1 LSFSYFY
8 EKKYPMTKRAQVL
21 VFLSLA
27 ATLIS
32 CASPTPVLESKPK
45 PDPVVQPQ
53 VEKQASPTVIPTLG
67 PLSLYLAPEV
77 PEALLAES
85 ESWGIPVLSDP
96 GAATLRLEL
105 NSVVDESATVARS
118 TWVYALVAPFP
129 TVTDGVT
136 LDDLKS
142 AWQGSL
148 SLPGTC
154 VQCEDFSRSPLWMAE
169 STLAAFTALWGEPAP
184 GLVQTAPAD
193 ELMDALWEDQPAWGI
208 VPFEGLEPKLKVLMV
223 DGQSPIHKDFD
234 LASYPLKA
242 EFALHALDRDP
253 ATLNLDL
260 PVTNREPDQLTT
272 IILTGVTA
280 LVRATAYTMET
291 KGVTYPARD
300 IRELMRAADITHI
313 SNEIPFFTGCD
324 FPNPSR
330 SKLVFC
336 SDPKYIELLNDV
348 GADVIELTGN
358 HFADYGAGAML
369 ETLEIYNQN
378 SIPYYGGGADLED
391 ALKPIVLEHNGN
403 KIAFIGCNPVDLGRP
418 PVATENK
425 PGAAPCSHGYLVD
438 TLQGLKA
445 EGYFV
450 ISTFQHFEYYSPEA
464 RPNQLEDFHRV
475 ADAGASI
482 VSGSQAHFAQMM
494 EFYNDTF
501 IHYGLGNLFF
511 DQMGDIPYHPGIRRE
526 FIDRYTV
533 YNGKLISVELLTAM
547 LVDYSRPR
555 LMTPAER
562 ASFLNEYFHHSGW
575 GEIVPTPSPQPTVT
589 LTPMALPQPF
599 TTITP
604 VR

>member
-1 LSFSYFY
+1 MY
-8 EKKYPMTKRAQVL
+8 RALEVPDL
-21 VFLSLA
+21 LA
-27 ATLIS
+27 AETE
-32 CASPTPVLESKPK
+32 T
-45 PDPVVQPQ
+45 
-53 VEKQASPTVIPTLG
+53 
-67 PLSLYLAPEV
+67 
-77 PEALLAES
+77 
-85 ESWGIPVLSDP
+85 WGIPFINNPDQAS
-96 GAATLRLEL
+96 LRLEL
-105 NSVVDESATVARS
+105 ASAGDVSMVASKS

-136 LDDLKS
+136 LDDLKA

-154 VQCEDFSRSPLWMAE
+154 VQCETFDRSPLWMSA
-169 STLAAFTALWGEPAP
+169 STLAAFTSLWGEPAP
-184 GLVQTAPAD
+184 AAVRTAPSA
-193 ELMDALWEDQPAWGI
+193 ELVNTLWANQPAWGI
-208 VPFEGLEPKLKVLMV
+208 VPFEMLEPKLKVLTV
-223 DGQSPIHKDFD
+223 DGQSPIWKEFD

-242 EFALHALDRDP
+242 EFALRALDREP
-253 ATLNLDL
+253 ATLNLEL
-260 PVTNREPDQLTT
+260 PITNRHSDKMTT
-272 IILTGVTA
+272 VILTGVTA

-291 KGVTYPARD
+291 KGVTYPAND

-336 SDPKYIELLNDV
+336 SDPKYIELLQDV
-348 GADVIELTGN
+348 GADVVELTGN

-369 ETLEIYNQN
+369 ETLDIYNQN
-378 SIPYYGGGADLED
+378 GIPYYGGGADLED
-391 ALKPIVLEHNGN
+391 ALKPVVLKHNGN
-403 KIAFIGCNPVDLGRP
+403 QIAFIGCNPVDLGKP

-425 PGAAPCSHGYLVD
+425 PGAAPCSHSYQVNTIEDLDELGYV
-438 TLQGLKA
+438 
-445 EGYFV
+445 V
-450 ISTFQHFEYYSPEA
+450 IATFQHFEYYSPEA

-482 VSGSQAHFAQMM
+482 VSGSQAHFAQVM
-494 EFYNDTF
+494 EFYDDSF

-526 FIDRYTV
+526 FIDRYTI

-547 LVDYSRPR
+547 LVDHSRPR
-555 LMTPAER
+555 LMTPEER
-562 ASFLNEYFHHSGW
+562 ASFLNEYFYHSGW
-575 GEIVPTPSPQPTVT
+575 GEIIPTPVPQSTAT
-589 LTPMALPQPF
+589 LTPMMLPQPF